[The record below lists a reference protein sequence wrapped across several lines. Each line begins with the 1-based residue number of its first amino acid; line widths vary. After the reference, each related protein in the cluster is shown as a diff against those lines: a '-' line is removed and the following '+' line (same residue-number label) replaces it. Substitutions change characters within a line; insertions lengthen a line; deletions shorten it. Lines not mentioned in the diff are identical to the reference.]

1 MRRVSA
7 HGVGARRCSG
17 HRANSNYNRI
27 RARSRTPKRA
37 KLVLGAS
44 AVHARSRWCSRFFG
58 VAPPQ
63 NEKMAFLCEKGA
75 YCELASSSSS
85 LDTASQREPAIRRD
99 FLRARQYSAY
109 PGACGYIRGASSG
122 HNSSDTDI
130 SDLSPVPTTSSRRRR
145 PRVLVLVRCHCR
157 GSIMRFLRAPP
168 RAQNRVGVG
177 ARRLRPTHERPP
189 RASLGLFSPTLLP
202 SRRRRTASHA
212 QPNCALKQ
220 TIISVTGHLEC
231 SSFDPVSAELGVVA
245 ATAPVPLLIA
255 QVRVVENDGGV
266 LKQVTRAQS
275 RPAYL
280 SSLHSRGGPI
290 HYLSHLE

>member
-1 MRRVSA
+1 MRVHTRGLERPQLA
-7 HGVGARRCSG
+7 RHG
-17 HRANSNYNRI
+17 Y
-27 RARSRTPKRA
+27 
-37 KLVLGAS
+37 
-44 AVHARSRWCSRFFG
+44 
-58 VAPPQ
+58 
-63 NEKMAFLCEKGA
+63 
-75 YCELASSSSS
+75 
-85 LDTASQREPAIRRD
+85 
-99 FLRARQYSAY
+99 
-109 PGACGYIRGASSG
+109 
-122 HNSSDTDI
+122 
-130 SDLSPVPTTSSRRRR
+130 LSPVPTTSSRRRR
-145 PRVLVLVRCHCR
+145 HRVLVLVRCHCR

-255 QVRVVENDGGV
+255 QVRVVENEGGV

-275 RPAYL
+275 RPSYL
-280 SSLHSRGGPI
+280 SSLHSRSGPN